1 MIRAICLLNLSK
13 STQNSG
19 VWIKSIHR
27 YFLWNMLLYPIT
39 VIYPKTVVYPKYP
52 ITVDKY
58 ARFRTIGQLVV
69 WLSNGLERR
78 YWMEKVAF

>member
-1 MIRAICLLNLSK
+1 
-13 STQNSG
+13 
-19 VWIKSIHR
+19 
-27 YFLWNMLLYPIT
+27 MLLYPIT
-39 VIYPKTVVYPKYP
+39 VIYPKTVVYRIPV
-52 ITVDKY
+52 TVDKS